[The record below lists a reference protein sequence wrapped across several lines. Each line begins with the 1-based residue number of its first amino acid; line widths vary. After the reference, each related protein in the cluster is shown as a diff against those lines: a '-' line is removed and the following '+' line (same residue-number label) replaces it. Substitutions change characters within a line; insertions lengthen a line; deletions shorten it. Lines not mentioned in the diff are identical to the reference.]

1 MARNKHP
8 EQTVEKILKAAKRL
22 FLEKGYEQT
31 TIQDIVDQL
40 GGLTKGAVYHHFKSK
55 EDIMCA
61 LGDYLFEERN
71 PFEAV
76 RGRADLNGLE
86 KIREVVRITQSPDW
100 AQLSRECIPLLENPR
115 ILAENIRQNHEISTP
130 NFQALIEEG
139 IADGSIRAQ
148 YPKEL
153 AELMTLLPN
162 LWLAPSVIPGTRE
175 ELFRRFCCLGEML
188 EHMGLPLFNKEIL
201 DLGERFFQGL
211 EEKDSQKPL

>member
-1 MARNKHP
+1 MARNKYP
-8 EQTVEKILKAAKRL
+8 EETVEKILTAAKRL
-22 FLEKGYEQT
+22 FLEKGYERT

-55 EDIMCA
+55 EEIMDA
-61 LGDYLFEERN
+61 LGDYIFQERN

-76 RGRADLNGLE
+76 RGRTDLNGLE

-139 IADGSIRAQ
+139 IADGSIRTQ

-162 LWLAPSVIPGTRE
+162 LWLAPSVYPGTKE
-175 ELFRRFCCLGEML
+175 DILRRFRCWGEM
-188 EHMGLPLFNKEIL
+188 MASIGLPLIDAELLALADK
-201 DLGERFFQGL
+201 FFQNMENEQG
-211 EEKDSQKPL
+211 E

>member
-1 MARNKHP
+1 MARNKYP
-8 EQTVEKILKAAKRL
+8 EETVEKILQASRRL

-40 GGLTKGAVYHHFKSK
+40 GGLTKGAIYHHFKSK
-55 EDIMCA
+55 EDIMDA
-61 LGDYLFEERN
+61 LGNRMFADHN

-76 RGRADLNGLE
+76 RNRRDLTGLE
-86 KIREVVRITQSPDW
+86 KMREVVRITQSPEW
-100 AQLSRECIPLLENPR
+100 SLLSRQSMPLLRNPR
-115 ILAENIRQNHEISTP
+115 ILAENIQNNQKLATP
-130 NFQALIEEG
+130 LFMELMEEG
-139 IADGSIRAQ
+139 LADGSITTR
-148 YPKEL
+148 YPREL
-153 AELMTLLPN
+153 AELLTLLPN

-201 DLGERFFQGL
+201 DLGDRFFQGL

>member
-1 MARNKHP
+1 MARNKYP
-8 EQTVEKILKAAKRL
+8 EETVEKILTAAKRL
-22 FLEKGYEQT
+22 FLEKGYERT

-40 GGLTKGAVYHHFKSK
+40 GRLTKGAVYHHFKSK
-55 EDIMCA
+55 EEIMDA
-61 LGDYLFEERN
+61 LGDYIFQERN

-76 RGRADLNGLE
+76 RGRTDLNGLE

-139 IADGSIRAQ
+139 IADGSIRTQ

-211 EEKDSQKPL
+211 EERNS